1 MASRTVPRARPR
13 GTVEGVAYPDSR
25 GARRAGGNITTRSR
39 SPLAHLERLSPL
51 PPTRALF
58 GRWEPHASLAQG
70 VTDGDPA
77 PHGRAV
83 ELPLTSHAAQ
93 LALEPT

>member
-1 MASRTVPRARPR
+1 V
-13 GTVEGVAYPDSR
+13 GGLPDSR
-25 GARRAGGNITTRSR
+25 GARPAVGNITARRTHTTHPGAS
-39 SPLAHLERLSPL
+39 ERLSPL

-58 GRWEPHASLAQG
+58 GRREPHASLAQG